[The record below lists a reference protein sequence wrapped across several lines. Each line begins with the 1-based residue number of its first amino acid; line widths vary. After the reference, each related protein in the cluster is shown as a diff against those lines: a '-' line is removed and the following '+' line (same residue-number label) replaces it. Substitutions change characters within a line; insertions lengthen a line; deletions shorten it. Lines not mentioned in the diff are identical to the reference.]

1 LLLEA
6 EEQLAQDVV
15 MRYLDK
21 VLSIVSFGFQLL
33 LTLGL
38 ASALACSAGAAQSL
52 SETEVSRI
60 LAQGAAYA
68 AKYSPQSVLAVVDR
82 EGFVLGVIDVA
93 KRAPLNSGITAG
105 AVSRAGTAA
114 FLSSNENAFTSRT
127 AGYIIQ
133 QHFPPGVRN
142 TSPGPLVGV
151 GFSNL
156 FFSDVNRFKRFT
168 GAFLGGAPVT
178 VSPGA
183 RAEAVPLTS
192 LADSPGGVPLYKNG
206 ELVGGVGVTGDS
218 SPSNL
223 SPAAFLLGST
233 PPESSTA
240 GFKVAADTDENVA
253 LAAQSGFRP
262 VSSILATNVLL
273 GGIRVPYVVGDV
285 SNPPEPPK
293 PLPLSAAGALTP
305 AAGAVVADG
314 TFTYTVRASPPAYP
328 YVVATLGGVS
338 GEIRQPIVAD
348 PLLGVSTIG
357 ARAATRLTAAEVT
370 GILALAARQCN
381 TIRAGIRLPVGTRA
395 KVFISVVN
403 NPNAPGVAPQVLGV
417 FRVGEATMFSWD
429 VCVQKARTAL
439 FFSNNKAAMSTRAV
453 GYLAQRFFPPG
464 LDGMAWG
471 PLFGFQEAVSLKP
484 SPTALYPGNSNLPNG
499 MTIFPGGLPLYRN
512 GELIGAIG
520 VSGDGVDQDDMICA
534 SGCANF
540 LAAEAIRSDQST
552 YRGARLPYVK
562 FPRDPQ

>member
-1 LLLEA
+1 M
-6 EEQLAQDVV
+6 QDGETVIFSDSFRIKTGLWL
-15 MRYLDK
+15 MFAS
-21 VLSIVSFGFQLL
+21 VLISS
-33 LTLGL
+33 
-38 ASALACSAGAAQSL
+38 ASAAQSL
-52 SETEVSRI
+52 TQAEVSLI

-82 EGFVLGVIDVA
+82 EGFVLGVVDVA
-93 KRAPLNSGITAG
+93 KRVPLNSGITAG

-133 QHFPPGVRN
+133 QHFAPGIRN
-142 TSPGPLVGV
+142 TAPGPLVGV

-156 FFSDVNRFKRFT
+156 FFSDVNRFKRVPAGFV
-168 GAFLGGAPVT
+168 GGATVA

-183 RAEAVPLTS
+183 RAEGVPLTS

-206 ELVGGVGVTGDS
+206 ELVGGIGVTGDS

-223 SPAAFLLGST
+223 SPAAFLLSGST

-240 GFKVAADTDENVA
+240 GFKVAADSDENVA

-262 VSSILATNVLL
+262 SSNILATNVLL
-273 GGIRVPYVVGDV
+273 GGIRVPYVAGNAPV
-285 SNPPEPPK
+285 PPK
-293 PLPLSAAGALTP
+293 PLPLNGAGALTA
-305 AAGAVVADG
+305 AAGSIVTDG
-314 TFTYTVRASPPAYP
+314 AYVYAVRASPAAYP
-328 YVVATLGGVS
+328 YEVRTLGGVS
-338 GEIRQPIVAD
+338 GEVRQPIVAD

-357 ARAATRLTAAEVT
+357 TQAATRLTAAEVT
-370 GILALAARQCN
+370 GILALAAQQCN

-395 KVFISVVN
+395 KVFISVVS
-403 NPNAPGVAPQVLGV
+403 NPNAAGGTPKVLGV

-429 VCVQKARTAL
+429 VSVQKARTAL
-439 FFSNNKAAMSTRAV
+439 FFSNKQMAMSTRAV
-453 GYLAQRFFPPG
+453 GYLSQRFFPPG

-471 PLFGFQEAVSLKP
+471 PLFGFQEATSLKA
-484 SPTALYPGNSNLPNG
+484 SPAGVYPGNSNLPNG

-534 SGCANF
+534 SGCASF
-540 LAAEAIRSDQST
+540 LAADAIRSDQST